1 MPEDLIR
8 TIAVGPL
15 SIFFTN
21 VNKAMGIPGHSHF
34 AEVEI
39 VFQTTGPIGFPVFE
53 ETVDQLKALLR
64 RETERV
70 FRDSTNEDVE
80 TRLWEALD
88 TFIKDRDQNPVL
100 AKWGGDYMLLAV
112 EVAVRGVP
120 DKIGHSDGFARYM
133 IQRQPK

>member
-1 MPEDLIR
+1 MPEELIR

-34 AEVEI
+34 AEVKI
-39 VFQTTGPIGFPVFE
+39 VFQTLGPIGFPVFA
-53 ETVDQLKALLR
+53 ETVDLLKKLLFD
-64 RETERV
+64 ETQRV

-80 TRLWEALD
+80 SRLWEAVNRWVENRHNEP
-88 TFIKDRDQNPVL
+88 IL
-100 AKWGGDYMLLAV
+100 AKWGGDYMLLAL